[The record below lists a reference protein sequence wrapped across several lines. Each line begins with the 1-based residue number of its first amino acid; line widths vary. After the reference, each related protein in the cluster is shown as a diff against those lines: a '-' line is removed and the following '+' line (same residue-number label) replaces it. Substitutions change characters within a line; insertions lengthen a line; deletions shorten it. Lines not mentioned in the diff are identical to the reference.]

1 MRRIVCFGDS
11 NTYGFSPID
20 GSRYGEDI
28 RWTGVL
34 NSLLGEKFE
43 VVNEGKNAR
52 TIAFDDPY
60 TEGCNGMN
68 DIGDCLDHNDPI
80 DLFVIM
86 LGTNDLKVYFEATPQ
101 MIAANLKKMCELV
114 REKTDAKLLLVSPML
129 LGDQIEFS
137 PLHLEF
143 GREQVDYSFELAPEI
158 ERVAEETGAD
168 FIDLAVVAMS
178 SDVDCLH
185 LMPEEH
191 AKIAQAMRDK
201 VLLIFKEEL
210 EQEAK
215 EEEEERLRQEEE
227 ERKRAEEEAARQE
240 EERRLAEEEAAKQEA
255 ERLEAERKQAQVQAT
270 ESASRQNQEDDALFH
285 VQQLE
290 ASGFQTAS
298 AEQIEQWQSED
309 SDQQSDALLGQIKEI
324 ERQAKAILDGDGEA
338 LQSSELSGAVGG
350 IGNPANAMLDGGIQ
364 SPQANDVPEKVQPK
378 ENKSNDD
385 GIQFQALV
393 GKVFGGQ
400 KPQEEP
406 ADSLLDEPLLTA
418 GTDSGLDKPVFTV
431 ANETAVNDS
440 VLSGGVDTGVSAGG
454 LAEAEAKPMEMV
466 AATAGAEKERML
478 SGKLYR
484 CDSELRAEMAKA
496 EKLLDSYN
504 RTTSADVNERN
515 RILMSLFWYT
525 GQDTQVEPPFRCEYG
540 SNISVGDRFQAA
552 FDCVMLDSARIKIGN
567 NVFFG
572 PKVSIFT
579 AEYPVYAPVRN
590 EGLAYSKEVT
600 IGDDVWIGGNVTIN
614 PGVHIGNNV
623 VIGFGSV
630 VTEDIPDGVVA
641 VGNPCRIIRKISDAD
656 KQEWESKKAERD
668 Q

>member
-34 NSLLGEKFE
+34 NSLLGEQFE

-114 REKTDAKLLLVSPML
+114 REKTDARLLLVSPML

-215 EEEEERLRQEEE
+215 EEEE
-227 ERKRAEEEAARQE
+227 RKRAEEEAARQE

-255 ERLEAERKQAQVQAT
+255 AKQEAERLEAERQQAQVQAT
-270 ESASRQNQEDDALFH
+270 ESAGQQNQEDDALFH

-309 SDQQSDALLGQIKEI
+309 SGQQSDALLGQIKEI
-324 ERQAKAILDGDGEA
+324 ERQAKAILDGDGET
-338 LQSSELSGAVGG
+338 LQV
-350 IGNPANAMLDGGIQ
+350 D
-364 SPQANDVPEKVQPK
+364 DVPEKVQPK
-378 ENKSNDD
+378 ENKPNDD

-418 GTDSGLDKPVFTV
+418 GTDSGLDKPVFTA

-440 VLSGGVDTGVSAGG
+440 VLSGGVDSGVSASG

-466 AATAGAEKERML
+466 AATAGAEKQRML

-572 PKVSIFT
+572 PKVSVFT

-641 VGNPCRIIRKISDAD
+641 AGNPCRIIRKISDAD
-656 KQEWESKKAERD
+656 KQEWESRKAERD